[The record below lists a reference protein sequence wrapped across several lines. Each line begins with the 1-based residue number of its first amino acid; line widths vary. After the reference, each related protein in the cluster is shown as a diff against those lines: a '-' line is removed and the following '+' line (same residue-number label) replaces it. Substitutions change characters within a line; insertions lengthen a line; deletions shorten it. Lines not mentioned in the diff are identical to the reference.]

1 MESTFKRSPHYT
13 KRGIK
18 VGDIIVTRKGN
29 KALVLGYEACEIYYN
44 VQFLSQFTDESFE
57 TLEDL
62 QEYCEENDLAYIE
75 ISFHRLPLCA

>member
-1 MESTFKRSPHYT
+1 MET
-13 KRGIK
+13 KYI
-18 VGDIIVTRKGN
+18 DFC
-29 KALVLGYEACEIYYN
+29 VLQSRLPDEEYDATTWATEEIARQEAH
-44 VQFLSQFTDESFE
+44 QFLSQFTDESFE